1 MLYNLYY
8 EILYN
13 TKYVQVFTL
22 NGKLGPLAA

>member
-8 EILYN
+8 EMFNN
-13 TKYVQVFTL
+13 TQYVQVFTL